1 MGDQY
6 GQVVGESVVVW
17 LLEEFDRSTGTFRC
31 RHLLAG
37 LPDAEVQSW
46 LGLDRLDG
54 DLYDVPDDRLMDVS
68 RRYGIPVSPGEVE
81 YLLSREATALAE

>member
-6 GQVVGESVVVW
+6 GQVAGECVAVW
-17 LLEEFDRSTGTFRC
+17 LLEEFDRPTGTFRC

-37 LPDAEVQSW
+37 LTDAEVRSW
-46 LGLDRLDG
+46 LGLDRFDG